1 MTREDQK
8 PPKNLREWAQ
18 LWAEVRRGEH
28 GPQANPKRNDWA
40 DTPEN
45 RVTYFMLQFH
55 VWFVLLSAT
64 VCLPLILMGPKDR
77 GPIGPA
83 IAAIVLAY
91 NLGFAYMCPRGSR
104 PAEEVH
110 TMFRFARATSVLML
124 LPDAFLVR
132 RLGTLEFPRDGPSR
146 AARRTRQ
153 IIFVFVC
160 AIPRTND
167 GKQRWPEAHCSFSR
181 RMPLAYSNILI
192 P

>member
-28 GPQANPKRNDWA
+28 EPKRNDWA

-83 IAAIVLAY
+83 IKSKPFFAT
-91 NLGFAYMCPRGSR
+91 LGFRYIVYSR
-104 PAEEVH
+104 KVRH
-110 TMFRFARATSVLML
+110 TKAL
-124 LPDAFLVR
+124 
-132 RLGTLEFPRDGPSR
+132 FPRP
-146 AARRTRQ
+146 
-153 IIFVFVC
+153 V
-160 AIPRTND
+160 
-167 GKQRWPEAHCSFSR
+167 
-181 RMPLAYSNILI
+181 SNRE
-192 P
+192 

>member
-28 GPQANPKRNDWA
+28 APQAQNPKRNDWA

-132 RLGTLEFPRDGPSR
+132 RLGTLEFPRDGPSP
-146 AARRTRQ
+146 ARFRKITRQ
-153 IIFVFVC
+153 CHQIVLC
-160 AIPRTND
+160 NPANDD
-167 GKQRWPEAHCSFSR
+167 GKQRWSEARCSFLLR
-181 RMPLAYSNILI
+181 DP
-192 P
+192 